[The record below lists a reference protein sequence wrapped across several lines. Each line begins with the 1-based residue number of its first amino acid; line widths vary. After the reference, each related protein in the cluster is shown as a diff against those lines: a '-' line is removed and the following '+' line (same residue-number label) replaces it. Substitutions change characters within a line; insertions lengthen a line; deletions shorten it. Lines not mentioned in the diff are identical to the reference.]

1 MVVKIIVDAKHCAA
15 CDMLVDAE
23 AIKIIK
29 VDAGQYSVVLTLPS
43 GVKYA
48 SYPADVHKVGD
59 LPLGDKPILQWYNN
73 LTFRRVK
80 DPDRPVTKTTYFE

>member
-1 MVVKIIVDAKHCAA
+1 MVVKIIVDAKHCAP

-23 AIKIIK
+23 TIQIAK
-29 VDAGQYSVVLTLPS
+29 VDEGLYSVVLTLSS

-48 SYPADVHKVGD
+48 SNPADVYTVGD
-59 LPLGDKPILQWYNN
+59 LPLGDKPILQWYKD

-80 DPDRPVTKTTYFE
+80 DPNRPVTKTTYFE